1 MLRSSAISV
10 VALTVF
16 GLVVSGCSSSGGDG
30 GGNAV
35 QKLSPEQ
42 QKAFEAWVASPVKS
56 CQAMEVVGGASVQVE
71 MPTFPGMPTAPS
83 RPSSRD
89 AVEKGIDLDVYKQ
102 KTGGSLWL
110 SGDRQDLAVI
120 DAGEPEPFTQGQ
132 ATSRFSQSIEVNGSK
147 QSVEV
152 ETASSGYD
160 CAVKINGQDV
170 AKVRIAKKIRLAGAG
185 KTGTAFQTLELSEA
199 NAIERVGSYANLSLT
214 AVNQAVLS
222 QYKDMAAAIGAIRAL
237 GYSEDQA
244 RSYFE
249 ISPQAAGGLGLRSL
263 DGQTEVLGF
272 NGEVVLTVGQDE
284 LLPKAGVDREV
295 YVQWQLA
302 TGRGETRL
310 ILRRVRMSLGGGK
323 LSVADLGQESVQK
336 EMTDAARG
344 LSCAENRSDILAG
357 LARARLQ
364 AGRITR
370 TVSKASILQPCVLKD
385 EKLNERLKNTA
396 NVLRLYDVASRHV
409 AGPGRGVRDFD
420 FGDWTDDITS
430 ATTAALDPLTAGLL
444 HTSGHLALVE
454 MGVQAV
460 RQAAGYSSADANL
473 RSALASAILATV
485 SRGAIEADRDVLA
498 LAASVAGRLGADFN
512 APVRYSLLRLELSGG
527 GVARQH
533 FQFAQAVSVSYIQVA
548 KEALAEA
555 FAVGYSDYVTEVH
568 RRLFE
573 LRTPESELLT
583 RVEKFRKF
591 KAALQKY
598 AISGKV
604 RSALAPRALGDR
616 ATIQAGILDDAMK
629 AASVLNEA
637 TEDLAV
643 EFILLYDQ
651 GDAQVV
657 DLARAWALGL
667 SKVDLAEIRSYVTE
681 ATAAGLGDLASKN
694 VNEMLT
700 NRPNSVQIR
709 AYRESL
715 KVSQS
720 FLAAESARAQGS
732 QRDSF
737 YESKAK
743 ELSNRILS
751 EGWSSADVS
760 ALESFAAIAASD
772 AFCTDYKTLSLRL
785 DCARLDRFSK
795 ASGKVFDPS
804 FGGRYLGLAQTLARA
819 VTAMLPATNHTTV
832 RREIKD
838 GFYPTFDDILWGRCA
853 DDEFQANRQKL
864 ESALAKYQKAGSDFF
879 KKTEAERELSAAF
892 DLTCR

>member
-1 MLRSSAISV
+1 MSRSSAATV
-10 VALTVF
+10 VALTVL
-16 GLVVSGCSSSGGDG
+16 GLAFTGCSSSGGDG
-30 GGNAV
+30 GGSAV

-42 QKAFEAWVASPVKS
+42 QKAFETWVASPVKS
-56 CQAMEVVGGASVQVE
+56 CQAMEVVGGASVQIE
-71 MPTFPGMPTAPS
+71 MPSFPGMPAAPS

-110 SGDRQDLAVI
+110 SGSRQDLAVI

-152 ETASSGYD
+152 VTESSGYD
-160 CAVKINGQDV
+160 CSVQINGQNV

-185 KTGTAFQTLELSEA
+185 KTGAAFQALELSES
-199 NAIERVGSYANLSLT
+199 NVIERAGSYANLNLAS
-214 AVNQAVLS
+214 VNQAVLS
-222 QYKDMAAAIGAIRAL
+222 QYKDMAAAVEAIRAL

-249 ISPQAAGGLGLRSL
+249 ISPRAAGGLGLRSL

-272 NGEVVLTVGQDE
+272 GGEVVLTAGQDE
-284 LLPKAGVDREV
+284 LMPKAGVDREV
-295 YVQWQLA
+295 YIQWQLA

-310 ILRRVRMSLGGGK
+310 ILRRVRMSLSGGK
-323 LSVADLGQESVQK
+323 LSVADLGQDAVQT
-336 EMTDAARG
+336 EVMDAARG

-357 LARARLQ
+357 LAGARLQ

-370 TVSKASILQPCVLKD
+370 TISKASVVQPCVLKD
-385 EKLNERLKNTA
+385 EKLNERLQNTT

-430 ATTAALDPLTAGLL
+430 ATTAALDPVTAGL
-444 HTSGHLALVE
+444 SYAGGHLALVE

-473 RSALASAILATV
+473 RSAFTSAILATV
-485 SRGAIEADRDVLA
+485 SRGAIEADRDVLT

-512 APVRYSLLRLELSGG
+512 APIRYSLLRLELGG
-527 GVARQH
+527 GGDARQH
-533 FQFAQAVSVSYIQVA
+533 FQFAQAVSASYIQVA
-548 KEALAEA
+548 KETLAEA
-555 FAVGYSDYVTEVH
+555 LSVGYSDYVTEVH

-573 LRTPESELLT
+573 LRTPESELIT
-583 RVEKFRKF
+583 RADKIRKF

-598 AISGKV
+598 AISAKV
-604 RSALAPRALGDR
+604 RSALAPRVLGDR
-616 ATIQAGILDDAMK
+616 ATIQAGALDEAMRV
-629 AASVLNEA
+629 ASILNEA
-637 TEDLAV
+637 TEDLAT
-643 EFILLYDQ
+643 EFVLLYDH
-651 GDAQVV
+651 GDAQVI

-667 SKVDLAEIRSYVTE
+667 SKADLAEIRSYVAE
-681 ATAAGLGDLASKN
+681 ATAAGLSELASEN
-694 VNEMLT
+694 VSEMLMS
-700 NRPNSVQIR
+700 RPNSSQIR

-720 FLAAESARAQGS
+720 FLSAEAARAQSS

-743 ELSNRILS
+743 ELSNRILR
-751 EGWSSADVS
+751 EGWSAAEVS
-760 ALESFAAIAASD
+760 ALEPFATIAASD
-772 AFCTDYKTLSLRL
+772 TFCADYKTLSLRL

-795 ASGKVFDPS
+795 GKGKVFDPA
-804 FGGRYLGLAQTLARA
+804 FGGRYIPLAQILARA
-819 VTAMLPATNHTTV
+819 VAAMVPATNHTTA

-853 DDEFQANRQKL
+853 DDQFQANRQKL
-864 ESALAKYQKAGSDFF
+864 ETVLAKYQKAGSDFF

>member
-30 GGNAV
+30 GGNVV

-83 RPSSRD
+83 RPSTRD
-89 AVEKGIDLDVYKQ
+89 AVEKGIDLGVYKQ

-185 KTGTAFQTLELSEA
+185 KTGTAFQTLELPET
-199 NAIERVGSYANLSLT
+199 NAIERVGSYVNLNLAS
-214 AVNQAVLS
+214 VNQAVLS
-222 QYKDMAAAIGAIRAL
+222 QYKDLAAALEAVRAL
-237 GYSEDQA
+237 GYSEEQA

-249 ISPQAAGGLGLRSL
+249 ISPRTTGVVGLRTL
-263 DGQTEVLGF
+263 DGRTEVLGF
-272 NGEVVLTVGQDE
+272 NGEVVLTAGQDE
-284 LLPKAGVDREV
+284 FMPNAGVNREV
-295 YVQWQLA
+295 YIQWQMA
-302 TGRGETRL
+302 TGGGETRL
-310 ILRRVRMSLGGGK
+310 ILRRIRMSLNGGK
-323 LSVADLGQESVQK
+323 LFVADLGQEVVQR
-336 EMTDAARG
+336 EMMDGARG
-344 LSCAENRSDILAG
+344 LICVEGRSDILAG

-364 AGRITR
+364 VGRMTR
-370 TVSKASILQPCVLKD
+370 MISKASIVQPCLLKD
-385 EKLNERLKNTA
+385 ESLSDRLRNTA
-396 NVLRLYDVASRHV
+396 TVLRLYDLASRHL

-420 FGDWTDDITS
+420 FGDWTDDVVS
-430 ATTAALDPLTAGLL
+430 ATTAALDPAATGLL
-444 HTSGHLALVE
+444 YVNGHLALVE

-460 RQAAGYSSADANL
+460 RQALGFSSVDVNL
-473 RSALASAILATV
+473 RSAFASAILATV
-485 SRGAIEADRDVLA
+485 TRGAIETDRDVLT

-512 APVRYSLLRLELSGG
+512 APVRYSLTTLELGAGG
-527 GVARQH
+527 GARQH
-533 FQFAQAVSVSYIQVA
+533 FQFAQAVSASNIQVA
-548 KEALAEA
+548 KETLAEA
-555 FAVGYSDYVTEVH
+555 LSVGYSEYVTEVH

-583 RVEKFRKF
+583 RVDKIRKF

-598 AISGKV
+598 AVSTKV
-604 RSALAPRALGDR
+604 RSTLAARALGDR
-616 ATIQAGILDDAMK
+616 ATIQAAVLDDAMK

-651 GDAQVV
+651 GNAQVV

-667 SKVDLAEIRSYVTE
+667 SKADLAEIRSYVME
-681 ATAAGLGDLASKN
+681 ATAAGLGELASEN
-694 VNEMLT
+694 VSEMLMS
-700 NRPNSVQIR
+700 RPNSSQIR

-715 KVSQS
+715 KASQG
-720 FLAAESARAQGS
+720 FLAAETARAQGS

-743 ELSNRILS
+743 DLSNRILR
-751 EGWSSADVS
+751 EGWSAADVA
-760 ALESFAAIAASD
+760 ALEPFAAIAASD
-772 AFCTDYKTLSLRL
+772 TFCADYKTLSLRL

-795 ASGKVFDPS
+795 GQGKVFDPS
-804 FGGRYLGLAQTLARA
+804 FGGRYLALAQTLARA
-819 VTAMLPATNHTTV
+819 VAAMAPAMNHTTA

-853 DDEFQANRQKL
+853 DDQFQANRQKL
-864 ESALAKYQKAGSDFF
+864 EAALVRYQQAGSDFF